1 MTYYGYEFIRE
12 SDLTHHG
19 IKGQKWGIRRFQNKD
34 GSYTAAGRKRR
45 TENESDNLRKSK
57 HTMKKAIAVGGAIVL
72 TGLAVY
78 GTVKLNNLAT
88 NELSKEFIKTGEKYA
103 KSAKIFGEKAS
114 KIEPN
119 YKLAKK
125 VLKDHVALE
134 KELHPRKIE
143 KTQIDKDLEDVVRNI
158 SKEYAHYTKLS
169 NDYYDKSNEAFNIAK
184 KRKFTSKQ
192 KVDTLKRLAQAKR

>member
-1 MTYYGYEFIRE
+1 MELYGYEFVRE

-34 GSYTAAGRKRR
+34 GRYTLAGRRR
-45 TENESDNLRKSK
+45 RAENESDNLHKSK
-57 HTMKKAIAVGGAIVL
+57 RTMKKAIAVGGAIVL

-88 NELSKEFIKTGEKYA
+88 NELSKEFIKTGEEYL

-114 KIEPN
+114 KIEPT
-119 YKLAKK
+119 YKLAKQ

-143 KTQIDKDLEDVVRNI
+143 KTQLDKDLEDTVRDI
-158 SKEYAHYTKLS
+158 SGKYAHYTKLS
-169 NDYYDKSNEAFNIAK
+169 NDYYDKSDKAFDIAK
-184 KRKFTSKQ
+184 KRKFTYKQ
-192 KVDTLKRLAQAKR
+192 KVDTLKRLANAKR